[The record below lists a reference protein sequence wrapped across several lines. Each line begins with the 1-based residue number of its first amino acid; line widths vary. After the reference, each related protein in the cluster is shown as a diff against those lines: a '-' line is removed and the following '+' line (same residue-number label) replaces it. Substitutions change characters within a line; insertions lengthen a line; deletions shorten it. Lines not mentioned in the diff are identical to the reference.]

1 MGTPDFAVPSLERL
15 YEDGHEISAVFTQPD
30 KPRNR
35 GMKPAPPPV
44 KRLAEARGT
53 PVYQPASLRDP
64 NVPEVLKSLRP
75 DLIVVAAYGKLLPP
89 SVLKLPRL
97 GCVNVHA
104 SLLPKYRGAA
114 PIHWAVLNGETETG
128 ITIMSMAEALDA
140 GDVLLQMKTP
150 IGPEETSETL
160 HDRLSV
166 LGAEALSRALPLLAA
181 GKLLPVPQDHD
192 KATYAP
198 MLSRE
203 LSEVDWNRPAAAI
216 LNQIRGLLPWPAA
229 GTNLGGKR
237 LKLLE
242 AKPGGPCS
250 DPAGMVL
257 PSHGEGILV
266 SCGDGSAVCITRV
279 QGDGGK
285 KMAASDYLRG
295 HPVPPGTSAGPDP
308 M

>member
-15 YEDGHEISAVFTQPD
+15 YEDGHRVLAVFTQPD

-44 KRLAEARGT
+44 KRLAESQGT

-64 NVPEVLKSLRP
+64 AALELLKSLRP
-75 DLIVVAAYGKLLPP
+75 DLIAVAAYGKLLPP
-89 SVLKLPRL
+89 SVLELPEL

-114 PIHWAVLNGETETG
+114 PIHWAVINGEEETG
-128 ITIMSMAEALDA
+128 ITIMRMAEALDA
-140 GDVLLQMKTP
+140 GDILLQMKTP
-150 IGPEETSETL
+150 IGREETSEAL
-160 HDRLSV
+160 HDRLSL
-166 LGAEALSRALPLLAA
+166 LGAEALGRALPLLAA
-181 GKLLPVPQDHD
+181 GKLTAVPQDPAG
-192 KATYAP
+192 ATYAP

-229 GTNLGGKR
+229 GTSLGGKR

-242 AKPGGPCS
+242 ARPGGPCS
-250 DPAGMVL
+250 APAGKVL
-257 PSHGEGILV
+257 SSNGEGILV
-266 SCGDGSAVCITRV
+266 SCGDQNAVRITRL
-279 QGDGGK
+279 QGEGGK

-295 HPVPPGTSAGPDP
+295 HPVLPGTSAGPGLL
-308 M
+308 